1 MNKFILEKSQY
12 EYSLEPLAAPAAIIR
27 SAMTYFKHINL
38 LVIMFLC
45 IGWQSSAFAEDAR
58 LTNIIVTNTRDDLL
72 LYLTVEGAFH
82 EKMEE
87 AILSGVPATFSFF
100 VNLYQSRSFWLD
112 KEIADITVTNKI
124 KYNAMKKEFIV
135 TRSWEG
141 GKPNIVKTF
150 ADAKKL
156 MAEVDS
162 LNIVPLRRLVKGNQY
177 QIQTKAELDKLTLPF
192 YLHHVL
198 FFVSFWDF
206 ETDWYTIDFIY

>member
-1 MNKFILEKSQY
+1 
-12 EYSLEPLAAPAAIIR
+12 
-27 SAMTYFKHINL
+27 MTQFKHIIYLATFFAL
-38 LVIMFLC
+38 LN
-45 IGWQSSAFAEDAR
+45 WQTTALAQDAK

-72 LYLTVEGAFH
+72 LYLTVEGAFQ
-82 EKMEE
+82 KNMED

-100 VNLYQSRSFWLD
+100 ITLYRSRNWWPN
-112 KEIADITVTNKI
+112 KKIADITITNRI
-124 KYNAMKKEFIV
+124 KYNAMKKEYMV

-141 GKPNIVKTF
+141 NKSNVVKTL

-162 LNIVPLRRLVKGNQY
+162 LKIIPLRRLVKGHQY
-177 QIQTKAELDKLTLPF
+177 QIQAKAELDKLTLPF